1 MFYKNEDIDER
12 KNMLYKKMMDEIS
25 QKRDEKQ
32 IKKQAAKEVKL
43 LKQCLFI
50 KKEPK
55 SKIENV
61 NIIDELLLFVK
72 ENN

>member
-32 IKKQAAKEVKL
+32 LKKQAAKEVKL